1 MIGIYGRITRL
12 NANVATLIRKIN
24 EGVKRIV
31 NIGYGFHRKGD
42 GLLSRI
48 NHCGAKWTIPKVY
61 KKRKQPR
68 PLEHKIVI
76 PAGRGKCASFNQ
88 C

>member
-12 NANVATLIRKIN
+12 NANVTTLIRKIN

-48 NHCGAKWTIPKVY
+48 NHFGAK
-61 KKRKQPR
+61 
-68 PLEHKIVI
+68 
-76 PAGRGKCASFNQ
+76 
-88 C
+88 